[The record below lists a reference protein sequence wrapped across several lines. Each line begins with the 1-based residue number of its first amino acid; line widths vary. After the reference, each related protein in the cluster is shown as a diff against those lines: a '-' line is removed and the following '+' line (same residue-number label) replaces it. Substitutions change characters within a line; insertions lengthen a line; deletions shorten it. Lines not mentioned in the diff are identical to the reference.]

1 MPSRSK
7 DWLRQAVRDLE
18 HAGNARAAGHHE
30 WACFASHQAAE
41 KALKAVLQSQ
51 GKDALGHALAV
62 PLAECAAKPP
72 ADLVRRA
79 KSLDKH
85 YIPARYP
92 NGLPAGAPMD
102 FYTDAEAK
110 KAVTDADA
118 IVRWCQGLL
127 P

>member
-1 MPSRSK
+1 VASRSK
-7 DWLRQAVRDLE
+7 DWLRQAERDLE
-18 HAGNARAAGHHE
+18 HASNSRAAGHHE
-30 WACFASHQAAE
+30 WACFASHQAGE

-51 GKDALGHALAV
+51 GKDAFGHALAV
-62 PLAECAAKPP
+62 LLAECAAKPP
-72 ADLVRRA
+72 ADLMRRA
-79 KSLDKH
+79 KALDKH